1 MMRWAWKAL
10 KKPISVPAKRLL
22 GAITHAETSEPVL
35 ALTFDDGPH
44 PEYTLRILELLD
56 HYRARATFF
65 CVGKFAVRHPQ
76 IVRQASQAGHL
87 VGNHTW
93 DHPSLPLL
101 THRERHVQIRK
112 CAEALKPY
120 GSRFFR
126 PPYGH
131 LTLASRLDLLQQG
144 YQVVGWTHGG
154 SDWRLTDPEEILK
167 CVLPAIRPGSILVF
181 HDGMA
186 TSQSPDYFDRRP
198 SIEALKLLFER
209 FSDKYRFVT
218 VPELGQYGHIKREKW
233 LRDSD
238 PAWLN
243 KLIEEG
249 NLPGRQYPLAPEMGG
264 THYFKN

>member
-1 MMRWAWKAL
+1 
-10 KKPISVPAKRLL
+10 V
-22 GAITHAETSEPVL
+22 E
-35 ALTFDDGPH
+35 
-44 PEYTLRILELLD
+44 
-56 HYRARATFF
+56 AT
-65 CVGKFAVRHPQ
+65 G
-76 IVRQASQAGHL
+76 
-87 VGNHTW
+87 
-93 DHPSLPLL
+93 
-101 THRERHVQIRK
+101 
-112 CAEALKPY
+112 
-120 GSRFFR
+120 GSRIPKRFLNVSYRPFAPAASWFF
-126 PPYGH
+126 
-131 LTLASRLDLLQQG
+131 
-144 YQVVGWTHGG
+144 
-154 SDWRLTDPEEILK
+154 
-167 CVLPAIRPGSILVF
+167 LVF